1 MKGED
6 MKKILL
12 ILITVLMGFSLSP
25 GIEAKEIVKDQVKLV
40 TVGDSLTEGIG
51 DTTDQGGY
59 EKRIAQLIATKD
71 HVKVKTHNY
80 GKAGDR
86 SDQILKRVQNNPT
99 AQKNIKAADMIVM
112 TSGGNDLQQ
121 ELFKLIQTKEEKDIL
136 PKVKAQTNEY
146 ANSLNELMNYIRTL
160 NPDAP
165 IFIFGNYNPL
175 YVYLANRPDINQ
187 AVHLYNAVNS
197 ETAHDNKNTYYIS
210 IFNRMTYGQFQ
221 SKKQQAKLEKQ
232 AEASFNGTVNNEVVK
247 STLNGPNK
255 EKNEYITNSDHY
267 HPNNKGYD
275 QMSKV
280 LFKTVQ
286 KQKNEWIYQ

>member
-86 SDQILKRVQNNPT
+86 SDQILKRVQNNST

-121 ELFKLIQTKEEKDIL
+121 ELFKLIQTKEEKDVL

-232 AEASFNGTVNNEVVK
+232 AEESFNGTVNNEVVK

-275 QMSKV
+275 QMSKA

>member
-1 MKGED
+1 

>member
-1 MKGED
+1 

-121 ELFKLIQTKEEKDIL
+121 ELFKLIQTKEEKDVL

-232 AEASFNGTVNNEVVK
+232 AEASFTGTVNNEVVK

-275 QMSKV
+275 QMSKA

>member
-121 ELFKLIQTKEEKDIL
+121 ELFKLIQTKEEKDVL

-275 QMSKV
+275 QMSKA

>member
-1 MKGED
+1 MKRILIVL
-6 MKKILL
+6 MTLL
-12 ILITVLMGFSLSP
+12 ISFSLSP
-25 GIEAKEIVKDQVKLV
+25 YIEAKEIVKNQVQLV
-40 TVGDSLTEGIG
+40 TVGDSLTQGVG
-51 DTTDQGGY
+51 DTTNQGGY
-59 EKRIAQLIATKD
+59 EKRIAKLIEKKD
-71 HVKVKTHNY
+71 HVKVKTNNY
-80 GKAGDR
+80 GKSGDR
-86 SDQILKRVQNNPT
+86 SDQILKRVQKNGI
-99 AQKNIKAADMIVM
+99 AQKNIKEADIIVM

-136 PKVKAQTNEY
+136 LKVKSHKDEY
-146 ANSLNELMNYIRTL
+146 SDSLNELMNYIRSL

-187 AVHLYNAVNS
+187 AVHLYNSINS
-197 ETAHDNKNTYYIS
+197 ETARENNNAYYVSVFNKL
-210 IFNRMTYGQFQ
+210 TYGQFQ

-232 AEASFNGTVNNEVVK
+232 SAASFTGTVDNKVVK

-255 EKNEYITNSDHY
+255 EKNEYITSSDHY

-275 QMSKV
+275 QMSKA

-286 KQKNEWIYQ
+286 KQKDEWIYK